1 MVAAQDLLSRRPV
14 APLIHTGWFVVITIV
29 VVGAIGTLVYYD
41 ETERSEAALEDLG
54 ERQVELARV
63 VALAPD
69 PAHTQ
74 LADSVIE
81 LANASGVF
89 EPLDLPELHTR
100 ASIVRLTPERAAL
113 IGLPARTAML
123 GLARTKDGGT
133 VAIATSAAHQRDRD
147 RAGRMRV
154 LLSMVL
160 AASVMSAFIT
170 AIWRRQRFEAELSRD
185 LAVAETARAR
195 DAELDRLHRA
205 ATMAA
210 LGSGVAHE
218 LATPLGVI
226 VGRAEQL
233 LSRLASDERSVR
245 NIQVILEQ
253 SAYIDQVM
261 RGLLGLARG
270 APIALQTVAASS
282 LVREAAALVQ
292 HRFVRANVSLEPHI
306 EVSLPEIRCEPLL
319 FKHALI
325 NLLLNAC
332 DASPAKGTVRI
343 DISADHAEI
352 AFVVTDE
359 GEGIDPRH
367 IARVTEPFFT
377 TKAAGQ
383 GTGLGLAIANEIAK
397 THRGSL
403 DLSHRT
409 PRGTRACIRIPIE
422 PAEGAA

>member
-1 MVAAQDLLSRRPV
+1 M
-14 APLIHTGWFVVITIV
+14 APLIHTGWFVAITVV
-29 VVGAIGTLVYYD
+29 VVGVIGALVYYD
-41 ETERSEAALEDLG
+41 ETDRSEAALEDLG

-63 VALAPD
+63 VALD
-69 PAHTQ
+69 PTPLHTQ
-74 LADSVIE
+74 LTDSVIE
-81 LANASGVF
+81 LARPSGAF
-89 EPLDLPELHTR
+89 EPVDLLEFHTPAR
-100 ASIVRLTPERAAL
+100 IVRLTPEKAAL
-113 IGLPARTAML
+113 IGLPARTAMV
-123 GLARTKDGGT
+123 GLAHTNDGGT
-133 VAIATSAAHQRDRD
+133 LAIATSAAHQRDRD

-160 AASVMSAFIT
+160 AASVMSAFIV
-170 AIWRRQRFEAELSRD
+170 AIWRRQRFEAQLSRD

-195 DAELDRLHRA
+195 DTELDRLQRA

-233 LSRLASDERSVR
+233 LARVGGDERSVR
-245 NIQVILEQ
+245 NVQVILEQ
-253 SAYIDQVM
+253 STYIDQVV

-270 APIALQTVAASS
+270 APIALQAVEANS
-282 LVREAAALVQ
+282 LVRDAAALVH
-292 HRFVRANVSLEPHI
+292 HRFVRANVTLEPHLDA
-306 EVSLPEIRCEPLL
+306 SLPAVRCEPLL

-332 DASPAKGTVRI
+332 DASPAKSTVHL

-359 GEGIDPRH
+359 GQGIDPQH

-377 TKAAGQ
+377 TKAAGH

-403 DLSHRT
+403 DLAHRS
-409 PRGTRACIRIPIE
+409 PRGTRACIRIPLE
-422 PAEGAA
+422 PAERAA

>member
-1 MVAAQDLLSRRPV
+1 MDVAHPLPIRRPV
-14 APLIHTGWFVVITIV
+14 IRTGWFVALTIV
-29 VVGAIGTLVYYD
+29 VVAAIGGLVYVD
-41 ETERSEAALEDLG
+41 EIERSDAALEDLG

-63 VALAPD
+63 VALDPT

-74 LADSVIE
+74 LTDSVVE
-81 LANASGVF
+81 LAPPNGRFAPV
-89 EPLDLPELHTR
+89 DLPELHGVAR
-100 ASIVRLTPERAAL
+100 VVRLDPERAAL
-113 IGLPARTAML
+113 LGLPARTAMV
-123 GLARTKDGGT
+123 GLARTNDGGT
-133 VAIATSAAHQRDRD
+133 IAIATSGAHQRDRD

-160 AASVMSAFIT
+160 AATVMSAFSF
-170 AIWRRQRFEAELSRD
+170 AIWRRQRHEAQLARD

-233 LSRLASDERSVR
+233 AARFAGDERATKSV
-245 NIQVILEQ
+245 QVILEQ
-253 SAYIDQVM
+253 TEYIDQVV
-261 RGLLGLARG
+261 RGLLSLARG
-270 APIALQTVAASS
+270 APIAMQPTEANA
-282 LVREAAALVQ
+282 LVQEAAALVE
-292 HRFVRANVSLEPHI
+292 HRFTRANVTLEPH
-306 EVSLPEIRCEPLL
+306 VAAQLPEIRCEPLL

-332 DASPAKGTVRI
+332 DASPAKSTVRV
-343 DISADHAEI
+343 DVTADHAEM

-359 GEGIDPRH
+359 GNGIPPQLA
-367 IARVTEPFFT
+367 ARATEPFFT
-377 TKAAGQ
+377 TKAT

-397 THRGSL
+397 THRGTL
-403 DLSHRT
+403 DLSQRSPH
-409 PRGTRACIRIPIE
+409 GTRACIKIPIATE
-422 PAEGAA
+422 ALS